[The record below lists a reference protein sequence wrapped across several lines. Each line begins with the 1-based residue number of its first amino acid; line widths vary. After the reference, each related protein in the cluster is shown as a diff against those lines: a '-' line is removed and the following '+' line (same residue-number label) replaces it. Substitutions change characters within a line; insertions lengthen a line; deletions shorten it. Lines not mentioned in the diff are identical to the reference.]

1 MSARDVIEILAI
13 VLAAGLVS
21 EVVAGL
27 LRLPRMVVLLAA
39 GVVLGPEAL
48 DAIEVPLDSIGVE
61 LLLTFGVSIIL
72 FYGGLGVAFAILS
85 RTGIGLTLLAVPG
98 VVLTALV
105 VGAVASAAFDVSFVT
120 GFLVGAV
127 LAPTDP
133 AILVPLFERLRIR
146 PKVSQT
152 LIAESAFNDATGSV
166 LALSIAA
173 FVLEGEGNLTAPL
186 AEFVE
191 ELAVSIALG
200 VVFGLV
206 LAVVIARRRIGI
218 WRESPVVALAALIA
232 VAYVA
237 IDSAGG
243 SGYMGAFI
251 AGVIAG
257 NAESLRLG
265 RAEHHERELSLFA
278 ERITDI
284 VVLFVFILVGA
295 NLPFDAMADNAAPAL
310 ATLASL
316 LFLARPLTVAAS
328 LLPDRRGRWT
338 REELAFVTWTRE
350 TGVVPV
356 ALVGILV
363 AEGVP
368 YEDELLTLV
377 AFAIV
382 VTLGLQATTKGWLA
396 RRLGL
401 AETPAEA
408 TLFAAR

>member
-1 MSARDVIEILAI
+1 
-13 VLAAGLVS
+13 
-21 EVVAGL
+21 
-27 LRLPRMVVLLAA
+27 
-39 GVVLGPEAL
+39 
-48 DAIEVPLDSIGVE
+48 
-61 LLLTFGVSIIL
+61 
-72 FYGGLGVAFAILS
+72 
-85 RTGIGLTLLAVPG
+85 
-98 VVLTALV
+98 
-105 VGAVASAAFDVSFVT
+105 
-120 GFLVGAV
+120 
-127 LAPTDP
+127 
-133 AILVPLFERLRIR
+133 
-146 PKVSQT
+146 
-152 LIAESAFNDATGSV
+152 V

-173 FVLEGEGNLTAPL
+173 FVLEGDGNVTAPL

-206 LAVVIARRRIGI
+206 LAVAIARRRVGI

-232 VAYVA
+232 VAYAA

-243 SGYMGAFI
+243 SGYVGAFV
-251 AGVIAG
+251 AGAIAG
-257 NAESLRLG
+257 NAESLGLG

-295 NLPFDAMADNAAPAL
+295 TLPFDAMTDNAAPAL

-316 LFLARPLTVAAS
+316 LFVARPLTVAAS

-368 YEDELLTLV
+368 YEDEILTLV

-382 VTLGLQATTKGWLA
+382 VTLGLQATTKEWLA